1 MAQSPGVQP
10 EDPETA
16 LCLACGI
23 CCSGVLFSHA
33 EVEEHELPRLAR
45 RGLPVIRVEGASA
58 ELNLPC
64 AAHGPAGCGVYEDR
78 PEKCASYACK
88 LRGRLARGAIALE
101 AALATVERIKELA
114 RAVDAA
120 LPPGEWLWSRAAGL
134 RVAAA
139 PSAVE
144 ERRRNA
150 SILMDLKLLQIL
162 LCREL
167 DDRLAEDRETGRA
180 PRREDQPSR

>member
-1 MAQSPGVQP
+1 MAHSAEVQA

-16 LCLACGI
+16 LCRACGI

-45 RGLPVIRVEGASA
+45 RGLPVVRPEVG
-58 ELNLPC
+58 LPHLDLPC
-64 AAHGPAGCGVYEDR
+64 SAHGPDGCGVYEDR
-78 PEKCASYACK
+78 PEKCASYSCK
-88 LRGRLARGAIALE
+88 LRGRVGRGAVPLQS
-101 AALATVERIKELA
+101 ALATVGRIKELA

-120 LPPGEWLWSRAAGL
+120 LPPGGWLWSRAATL
-134 RVAAA
+134 RVVAA
-139 PSAVE
+139 PSALE

-150 SILMDLKLLQIL
+150 STLMDLKLLQLL

-167 DDRLAEDRETGRA
+167 DDRLADDRETGNVH
-180 PRREDQPSR
+180 PST